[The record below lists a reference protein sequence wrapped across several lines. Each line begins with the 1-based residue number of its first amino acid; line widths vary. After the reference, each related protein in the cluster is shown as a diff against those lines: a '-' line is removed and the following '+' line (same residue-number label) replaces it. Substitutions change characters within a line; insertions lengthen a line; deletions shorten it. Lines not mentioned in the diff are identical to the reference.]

1 MYSRFDEIL
10 QKEIINVKIY
20 SLKFLNFGAIISIL
34 SFEEKKRICEGEYF
48 VNYCAFVSNKEIKIK
63 IFGCN

>member
-1 MYSRFDEIL
+1 MNSNKIYVFMYSRFDEIL

-34 SFEEKKRICEGEYF
+34 SFEEKNVF
-48 VNYCAFVSNKEIKIK
+48 VKENIL
-63 IFGCN
+63 